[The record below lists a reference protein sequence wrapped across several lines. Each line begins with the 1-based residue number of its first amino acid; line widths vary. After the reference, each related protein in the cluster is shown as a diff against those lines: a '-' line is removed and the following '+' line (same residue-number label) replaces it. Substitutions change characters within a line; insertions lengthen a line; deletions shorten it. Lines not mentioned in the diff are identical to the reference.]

1 MSATDAPDTPRAGSA
16 ISESDS
22 TSSPPTT
29 GTAPGRTPN
38 NLQTFPVLPIPDG
51 VIFPEM
57 VLTVTLQS
65 PEARRLLEA
74 VSLDDDKSET
84 GGSDT
89 ILLVPKND
97 GQFARVGVTATVV
110 GRDKLPDGSPMVT
123 LRAHHRAVIKVA
135 VPGRPG
141 PVANGVLWVEAEVVE
156 EPTLDRDRPSDT
168 LALAT
173 RYRAAA
179 KALLER
185 VGGARAQGAVPPL
198 ERPGVL
204 ADSIA
209 YWPDLSHGQRIELL
223 ETLDIDERFELATEW
238 AKTALAEI
246 EMREKIQENVTQ
258 GLEDTQKEAI
268 LRRQMAAIQDELGDG
283 QGDAIADYRAK
294 LDALVADRSVTE
306 SVADAIG
313 SEIDRLERTGGESM
327 ESNWIRSW
335 LDTVFEIPWTER
347 SNDDINLTEARSI
360 LDADHTA
367 LDEVKE
373 RLIEYLAVRRLRSE
387 RASANSDSADSDDAD
402 SDKVETEVRG
412 RRRGGAILALVGPPG
427 VGKTSLGESVAS
439 ALGRSFVRMALGGI
453 RDEAEIR
460 GHRRTYVGARPGRLV
475 KALTEAGSM
484 NPVILLDE
492 IDKVSGGWQ
501 GDPSAALLE
510 VLDPAQNH
518 SFRDNYLEFELDL
531 SDVVFLATANTL
543 DTIPG
548 PLLDRLEVIT
558 LDGYTETE
566 KVTIARDHLLP
577 KLISGNGLRD
587 NEVDVPDETLAAVV
601 ARYTREAGV
610 RSLER
615 RLDKIM
621 RKTAVIISDTVIS
634 DTQSGGSVPELPIT
648 VSTDDLSELLGKPI
662 PTEDTKDRI
671 DRPGIATGLAVTGAG
686 GDVLFVETA
695 LVDGDGDPILTGQL
709 GDVMKE
715 SATIVSSLVSMLLS
729 TGDYANDGSNQA
741 AGPPDGKRI
750 HVHFPAGAVPKDGP
764 SAGITMTTALVSLLT
779 GRNVRSD
786 VAMTGEITLQGKV
799 LPIGGVK
806 QKVLAAHRE
815 GIRTVLLPQGNG
827 RDLDDIPDDV
837 RELIDVQ
844 LVSSIDEVLSVALEG

>member
-1 MSATDAPDTPRAGSA
+1 MSATDAPDTPRAGDGV
-16 ISESDS
+16 SESDS
-22 TSSPPTT
+22 PT
-29 GTAPGRTPN
+29 GTTPTEV
-38 NLQTFPVLPIPDG
+38 QTFPVLPIPDG

-65 PEARRLLEA
+65 PEAKRLLNA
-74 VSLDDDKSET
+74 LYMGTTDATTDGSGDK
-84 GGSDT
+84 T

-97 GQFARVGVTATVV
+97 GQFASVGVTATIV

-123 LRAHHRAVIKVA
+123 LRAHNRAVIKVA

-141 PVANGVLWVEAEVVE
+141 PVSNGVLWVEAEVIKE
-156 EPTLDRDRPSDT
+156 ATLDRNQPSNT

-185 VGGARAQGAVPPL
+185 VGGARAQGAVPSL
-198 ERPGVL
+198 DRPGIL

-209 YWPDLSHGQRIELL
+209 YWPELAHEQRIELL
-223 ETLDIDERFELATEW
+223 ETLDIDQRLEMATNW
-238 AKTALAEI
+238 AKSALAEV
-246 EMREKIQENVTQ
+246 EMREKIQENVTK
-258 GLEDTQKEAI
+258 GLEDSQKEAI

-283 QGDAIADYRAK
+283 QGDAVTEFRAK
-294 LDALVADRSVTE
+294 LDELVSNQSITE
-306 SVADAIG
+306 SVAEAIG

-327 ESNWIRSW
+327 ESNWIRTW
-335 LDTVFEIPWTER
+335 LDTVFDIPWAER
-347 SNDDINLTEARSI
+347 SPDRIDLTEARSI

-373 RLIEYLAVRRLRSE
+373 RLIEYLAVRRLRAE
-387 RASANSDSADSDDAD
+387 RNASDEANQAPTGNAPAGDTPADGPATVDGAPRP
-402 SDKVETEVRG
+402 RG
-412 RRRGGAILALVGPPG
+412 RRQSGAILALVGPPG

-484 NPVILLDE
+484 NPVVLLDE

-543 DTIPG
+543 ETIPG
-548 PLLDRLEVIT
+548 PLLDRLEVIN
-558 LDGYTETE
+558 LDGYTEAE

-577 KLISGNGLRD
+577 KLIGGNGLRD
-587 NEVDVPDETLAAVV
+587 GEVDVPDDTLAAVV
-601 ARYTREAGV
+601 SRYTREAGV
-610 RSLER
+610 RNLQR

-621 RKTAVIISDTVIS
+621 RKTAVTISDIESGQS
-634 DTQSGGSVPELPIT
+634 DRDLPIT
-648 VSTDDLSELLGKPI
+648 VNVDDLTDLLGKPI

-695 LVDGDGDPILTGQL
+695 LIDGDGDPILTGQL

-715 SATIVSSLVSMLLS
+715 SATIVSSLVSMLLAGGQYSAKGS
-729 TGDYANDGSNQA
+729 TPPPGV
-741 AGPPDGKRI
+741 PDGKRL

-779 GRNVRSD
+779 GRQVRSD

-815 GIRTVLLPQGNG
+815 GIRTVLLPQGNAQ
-827 RDLDDIPDDV
+827 DVDDIPDDV
-837 RELIDVQ
+837 RELIDVR
-844 LVSSIDEVLSVALEG
+844 LVSTIDEVLAVALEA